1 MTAAEQIRAELI
13 RAARSLGAPE
23 DVSPLLER
31 PRETSHG
38 DWATNLAM
46 VLAKPLRSKPRDIA
60 DKLRDSI
67 DLERAGVSRIEI
79 AGPGFMNFW
88 LDAGRIASG
97 LGEIISADERYG
109 QSNVGS
115 GRVVNVEFV
124 SANPTGPLHVGH
136 GRQAALGDA
145 IATLLEATG
154 WKVTREFYYNDA
166 GAQIDNLA
174 ASVEARLNELE
185 GKASQ
190 IPEGGYHGEYIRE
203 IAERYKANNEGMSV
217 REFAVRELR
226 KEQDLDLQAFGVKF
240 DKYFLESSLYT
251 DGMVDDTVRLLIA
264 SGKTYEH
271 EGALWL
277 RTTDFGDD
285 KDRVMRKSDGTY
297 TYFLPDVAYHVT
309 KWKRGFRRAID
320 VQGADHHSTVTRVR
334 AGLQALDMGMSAD
347 YPEYVLHQM
356 VTVMKHGEEVK
367 ISKRAGSYVTVRDLV
382 NEVGRDAVR
391 YFFLMRK
398 SDSQLIFNV
407 DLAASQSEENPVYYI
422 QMAHARM
429 CGIFRVGEIDPE
441 SVSADD
447 APLDVLTEPEEQE
460 LIKALLDFPAVVES
474 AAETLEPQRIATY
487 LLETARLAH
496 LWYHKHHVLEQAE
509 DVTRARLAL
518 ARARRADRAAD
529 TESPRPDEDSLR
541 PARLALAT
549 SPDSN
554 EIATN
559 VGSGCWLCRARLSGD
574 PVRKSRR
581 CPRRLRDFLLRVGEP
596 SHQGERRRGRRLGL
610 SDREARSPEEA
621 RRGFQR
627 PGARGGQLLPLARAA
642 TATI

>member
-1 MTAAEQIRAELI
+1 MTAADQIRTELI
-13 RAARSLGAPE
+13 RAARGLGAPE
-23 DVSPLLER
+23 DVDPLMER
-31 PRETSHG
+31 PRESSHG

-46 VLAKPLRSKPRDIA
+46 VLAKPLKSRPRDVA
-60 DKLRDSI
+60 ERLRDSMS
-67 DLERAGVSRIEI
+67 LESAGVSKIDI

-88 LDAGRIASG
+88 IDAGRIASG
-97 LGEIISADERYG
+97 LRDIIAADESYG
-109 QSNVGS
+109 GSKVGA

-145 IATLLEATG
+145 ISTLLEVTG
-154 WKVTREFYYNDA
+154 WKVTREYYYNDA
-166 GAQIDNLA
+166 GVQIDNLA
-174 ASVEARLNELE
+174 ASVEARLNEIR
-185 GKASQ
+185 GKPAQ

-203 IAERYKANNEGMSV
+203 LAERYNAGSDGLSV

-226 KEQDLDLQAFGVKF
+226 KEQDLDLQAFGVRF
-240 DKYFLESSLYT
+240 DRYFLESSLYT
-251 DGMVDDTVRLLIA
+251 EGMVEDTVRLLVA

-277 RTTDFGDD
+277 RTTEFGDD

-297 TYFLPDVAYHVT
+297 TYFLPDIAYHVT

-334 AGLQALDMGMSAD
+334 AGLQALDMGVTEK

-407 DLAASQSEENPVYYI
+407 DLAASHSEENPVYYI

-429 CGIFRVGEIDPE
+429 CGIFRVGEIDRE
-441 SVSADD
+441 SVSGENVSF
-447 APLDVLTEPEEQE
+447 DVLSEPEEQE
-460 LIKALLDFPAVVES
+460 LIKALLDFPALVES

-509 DVTRARLAL
+509 DVTRARLVL
-518 ARARRADRAAD
+518 ARGAQIV
-529 TESPRPDEDSLR
+529 LR
-541 PARLALAT
+541 NGLQILGITAP
-549 SPDSN
+549 
-554 EIATN
+554 
-559 VGSGCWLCRARLSGD
+559 
-574 PVRKSRR
+574 
-581 CPRRLRDFLLRVGEP
+581 
-596 SHQGERRRGRRLGL
+596 ERM
-610 SDREARSPEEA
+610 
-621 RRGFQR
+621 
-627 PGARGGQLLPLARAA
+627 
-642 TATI
+642 

>member
-1 MTAAEQIRAELI
+1 MNAADQIRAELV
-13 RAARSLGAPE
+13 RAARGLGAPE
-23 DVSPLLER
+23 DIEPLLER
-31 PRETSHG
+31 PRETTHG

-46 VLAKPLRSKPRDIA
+46 VLAKPLKAKPRDIA
-60 DKLRDSI
+60 EKLRTAMS
-67 DLERAGVSRIEI
+67 LERAGVSKVDI
-79 AGPGFMNFW
+79 AGPGFMNFFI
-88 LDAGRIASG
+88 DAGRIASG
-97 LGEIISADERYG
+97 LKEIIAANESFGRSDVGRG
-109 QSNVGS
+109 Q
-115 GRVVNVEFV
+115 VVNIEFV

-145 IATLLEATG
+145 IATLLETTG

-166 GAQIDNLA
+166 GAQIENLA

-185 GKASQ
+185 GKPVQ

-203 IAERYKANNEGMSV
+203 IAERYKEDSDGLSV

-226 KEQDLDLQAFGVKF
+226 KEQDLDLQAFGVRF
-240 DKYFLESSLYT
+240 DRYFLESSLYT
-251 DGMVDDTVRLLIA
+251 GGMVDDTVRLLIA

-309 KWKRGFRRAID
+309 KWKRGFLRAID

-334 AGLQALDMGMSAD
+334 AGLQALNMGMTEN

-367 ISKRAGSYVTVRDLV
+367 ISKRAGSYVTVRDLIT
-382 NEVGRDAVR
+382 EVGRDAVR

-441 SVSADD
+441 SVSADE
-447 APLDVLTEPEEQE
+447 ATLAVLTEPEEQE
-460 LIKALLDFPAVVES
+460 LIKALADFPTLVES
-474 AAETLEPQRIATY
+474 AAETLEPHRIATY

-496 LWYHKHHVLEQAE
+496 LWYHKHHVLEQPE
-509 DVTRARLAL
+509 DVTRGRLAL
-518 ARARRADRAAD
+518 ARGAQIV
-529 TESPRPDEDSLR
+529 LR
-541 PARLALAT
+541 NGMRILGIT
-549 SPDSN
+549 SP
-554 EIATN
+554 
-559 VGSGCWLCRARLSGD
+559 
-574 PVRKSRR
+574 
-581 CPRRLRDFLLRVGEP
+581 
-596 SHQGERRRGRRLGL
+596 ERM
-610 SDREARSPEEA
+610 
-621 RRGFQR
+621 
-627 PGARGGQLLPLARAA
+627 
-642 TATI
+642 

>member
-23 DVSPLLER
+23 DVNPLLER
-31 PRETSHG
+31 PRESSHG

-46 VLAKPLRSKPRDIA
+46 VLAKPLMSKPRDVA
-60 DKLRDSI
+60 DRLRESI
-67 DLERAGVSRIEI
+67 DLGRAGVSRIEI

-97 LGEIISADERYG
+97 LLEIISADERYG
-109 QSNVGS
+109 QSDAGGDS
-115 GRVVNVEFV
+115 VVNVEFV

-145 IATLLEATG
+145 ISTLLETTG

-166 GAQIDNLA
+166 GVQIDNLA
-174 ASVEARLNELE
+174 ASVEARLSELE
-185 GKASQ
+185 GKPSE

-203 IAERYKANNEGMSV
+203 LAERYKANNERMSV

-240 DKYFLESSLYT
+240 DRYFLESSLYT
-251 DGMVDDTVRLLIA
+251 DGMVDETVRLLIA

-334 AGLQALDMGMSAD
+334 AGLQALDMGMSGE

-429 CGIFRVGEIDPE
+429 CGIFRVGEIDPA
-441 SVSADD
+441 SVSAAG
-447 APLDVLTEPEEQE
+447 APFELLTEPEEQE
-460 LIKALLDFPAVVES
+460 LIKALVDFPAVVES
-474 AAETLEPQRIATY
+474 AAETLEPHRIATY

-496 LWYHKHHVLEQAE
+496 VWYHKHHVLEQAE

-518 ARARRADRAAD
+518 ARGAQIV
-529 TESPRPDEDSLR
+529 LR
-541 PARLALAT
+541 NGMRILGIT
-549 SPDSN
+549 SP
-554 EIATN
+554 
-559 VGSGCWLCRARLSGD
+559 
-574 PVRKSRR
+574 
-581 CPRRLRDFLLRVGEP
+581 
-596 SHQGERRRGRRLGL
+596 ERM
-610 SDREARSPEEA
+610 
-621 RRGFQR
+621 
-627 PGARGGQLLPLARAA
+627 
-642 TATI
+642 